1 MACQFWYF
9 FCCFDAYVFY
19 ICLFKNQ
26 RLKGKL
32 PRWLGMILSLDFDD
46 LWRFWWFMWV
56 LSKVH
61 DILCICYYICIIY
74 YIYVYLYICIYTYIY
89 IYLIFIYY
97 ASRMYIDEYVI
108 IKVMFSTISR
118 GIVIVVFHVL
128 TWTYHSVDT
137 SQAFFV
143 HSLRLS
149 FISKSLWCS
158 TDRLLYAKQQ
168 LQNKSTVSMV
178 ALFHTCNTKPENSHF
193 QGE

>member
-9 FCCFDAYVFY
+9 FCFFDAYVFY

-74 YIYVYLYICIYTYIY
+74 YIYVYLYIYICIYIY
-89 IYLIFIYY
+89 IYIFDFHILCITYVYRWVCDYKTHAWCFQRFLVALWSLFFMFWHELI
-97 ASRMYIDEYVI
+97 
-108 IKVMFSTISR
+108 T
-118 GIVIVVFHVL
+118 VL
-128 TWTYHSVDT
+128 IPVKL
-137 SQAFFV
+137 F
-143 HSLRLS
+143 S
-149 FISKSLWCS
+149 FIHYGSVSFPKVCDVQP
-158 TDRLLYAKQQ
+158 TDSYTQNNNYKTNQQ
-168 LQNKSTVSMV
+168 CQW
-178 ALFHTCNTKPENSHF
+178 
-193 QGE
+193 